1 MIAELLRADDTWAE
15 THTIENLVTH
25 SRKNFARQWLFVGR
39 YARTSVRQAPY
50 QKNKRVEPLP

>member
-25 SRKNFARQWLFVGR
+25 SRKNFARQ
-39 YARTSVRQAPY
+39 
-50 QKNKRVEPLP
+50 